1 MFWSQVSF
9 CILLSST
16 ANSSHLCSESR
27 TNHCAEC
34 LHLWEGMAGS
44 RQFACTKCPVCL
56 YLLRAVFNLMQLS
69 RAPVQAVASSDQP
82 ADASHEAA
90 VDAWAPPQDPVAG
103 STNDRRVASYHT
115 HPPRRTGVT
124 PNAIPF
130 GSIPA
135 GVNNRPPVAS
145 NSTTRRQQSRPFQ
158 LANQSGQHSTS
169 SDTSIVF
176 KVIFM
181 PYPVV
186 RNHARG
192 SD

>member
-1 MFWSQVSF
+1 
-9 CILLSST
+9 
-16 ANSSHLCSESR
+16 
-27 TNHCAEC
+27 
-34 LHLWEGMAGS
+34 
-44 RQFACTKCPVCL
+44 
-56 YLLRAVFNLMQLS
+56 
-69 RAPVQAVASSDQP
+69 
-82 ADASHEAA
+82 
-90 VDAWAPPQDPVAG
+90 
-103 STNDRRVASYHT
+103 
-115 HPPRRTGVT
+115 
-124 PNAIPF
+124 
-130 GSIPA
+130 
-135 GVNNRPPVAS
+135 VAS